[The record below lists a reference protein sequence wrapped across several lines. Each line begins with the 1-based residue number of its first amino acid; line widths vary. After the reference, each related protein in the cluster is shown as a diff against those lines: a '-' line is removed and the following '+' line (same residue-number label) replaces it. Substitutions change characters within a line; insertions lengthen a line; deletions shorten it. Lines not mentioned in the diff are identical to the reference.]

1 MLYVCSITPQKANDD
16 PSKPPRIAVRV
27 CVRERTGSDYVYGT
41 SSHIRLTA
49 HVNAMSNTKPQHMRV
64 VWYITLGFNLVL

>member
-16 PSKPPRIAVRV
+16 PSKPPRIAVRI
-27 CVRERTGSDYVYGT
+27 CARERTGSDYVYGA

-49 HVNAMSNTKPQHMRV
+49 HMNVKASKPS
-64 VWYITLGFNLVL
+64 T